1 IFHINLRILLANLL
15 ALLLLRSFVTI
26 FRSSTFIYRMM
37 AYEDQCSFLE
47 ESVKCSILSY
57 FGSAPLKCL
66 RYAFIAITIERFIAM
81 CCYQRYEKWN
91 YPIALAFLPLTVQFP
106 KVHIEI
112 YRKRSLFNSL
122 NRINLTWIELAL
134 SIHHIVL
141 TFYRSQNI
149 YKSCCS
155 SITSNAIPYLK
166 LTLEIPLLI
175 GLFFLLLIT
184 RIISKRKMIL
194 RLQTSMGT
202 LSSRYQIRENMK
214 TSKTM
219 FIATI
224 MYIMS
229 AFLNLSGLLLLANLP
244 EADLM
249 HFAIFKE
256 ITSFAIAIFINC
268 LPILFIIRVDYFH
281 NKVIKRLSHFGCI
294 TTNRVGEGSMNR
306 PLSDRQ
312 HIEIIQQI
320 WEKGVQHK

>member
-1 IFHINLRILLANLL
+1 
-15 ALLLLRSFVTI
+15 
-26 FRSSTFIYRMM
+26 MM

-155 SITSNAIPYLK
+155 SITSSAIPYLK
-166 LTLEIPLLI
+166 
-175 GLFFLLLIT
+175 
-184 RIISKRKMIL
+184 L